1 MLEQS
6 KKFRC
11 SGKMKS
17 FGFCGKFL
25 IEKNQKTLQKQEPYG
40 KYYHE

>member
-1 MLEQS
+1 VLEQS

-17 FGFCGKFL
+17 SGFCGKFL
-25 IEKNQKTLQKQEPYG
+25 IEKKSKNPAKTGTLWKILP
-40 KYYHE
+40 